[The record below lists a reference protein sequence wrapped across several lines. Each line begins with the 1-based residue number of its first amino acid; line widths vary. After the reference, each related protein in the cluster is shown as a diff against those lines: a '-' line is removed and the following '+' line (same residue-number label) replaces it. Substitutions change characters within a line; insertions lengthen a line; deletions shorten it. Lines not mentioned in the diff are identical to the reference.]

1 MNKEYT
7 CDCNTIHHETVKKVK
22 QKMINK
28 ETLDKT
34 ATFFKILSD
43 PTRLKIICAL
53 DNNEMCVCDIA
64 NVLEMTK
71 SAISHQLSILKS
83 NNLVKH
89 RKQGKEVYYTL
100 EDDHVKEVFEVAL
113 THIKHKEE
121 KWKNIN
127 IISAT

>member
-43 PTRLKIICAL
+43 PTRLK
-53 DNNEMCVCDIA
+53 
-64 NVLEMTK
+64 
-71 SAISHQLSILKS
+71 
-83 NNLVKH
+83 
-89 RKQGKEVYYTL
+89 
-100 EDDHVKEVFEVAL
+100 
-113 THIKHKEE
+113 
-121 KWKNIN
+121 
-127 IISAT
+127 

>member
-64 NVLEMTK
+64 AVLGMNQ
-71 SAISHQLSILKS
+71 SAISHQLRILKQS
-83 NNLVKH
+83 RLVKFRRDGKSVFYSLADAH
-89 RKQGKEVYYTL
+89 VRTMIAQGME
-100 EDDHVKEVFEVAL
+100 
-113 THIKHKEE
+113 HISE
-121 KWKNIN
+121 
-127 IISAT
+127 